1 MFNVPAFLGEPKLC
15 APGETT
21 STFRQSQRL
30 EGKHEVGFTLSIYG
44 DGARRS

>member
-15 APGETT
+15 APGETA